1 VREKIGKGEIKWR
14 ETERKGRM
22 KINEEKTNKK
32 MYLILWKSV
41 AAKCASNFFFFFL
54 NPTL

>member
-54 NPTL
+54 NPTI